1 MLNNLNKISLRK
13 GLGRQ
18 IEQCLMKTR
27 KDTELN
33 VSTLDEDESWR
44 LFVKNAGD
52 VANLEDIQPLEKEN
66 ARECAGLPL
75 AITVIGTSMRGK
87 TRVELWEDV
96 FKSLTMSEPHNKDIE
111 EKVYMVIKWCFD
123 SLESQDIE
131 SSSVNKKRG
140 DIQSCLLY
148 CSLYLAAIS
157 TDDLIHCWWAEGF
170 LSEHD
175 TYEEAYNRGI
185 TIIGSLEDTC
195 LLQEAH
201 EIDYVKMHDVDRHV
215 VR

>member
-44 LFVKNAGD
+44 LFVKTAGD

-75 AITVIGTSMRGK
+75 AITIIGTSMRGK
-87 TRVELWEDV
+87 TRVEL
-96 FKSLTMSEPHNKDIE
+96 
-111 EKVYMVIKWCFD
+111 
-123 SLESQDIE
+123 
-131 SSSVNKKRG
+131 
-140 DIQSCLLY
+140 
-148 CSLYLAAIS
+148 
-157 TDDLIHCWWAEGF
+157 
-170 LSEHD
+170 
-175 TYEEAYNRGI
+175 
-185 TIIGSLEDTC
+185 
-195 LLQEAH
+195 
-201 EIDYVKMHDVDRHV
+201 
-215 VR
+215 